1 MAHTAPKP
9 HGQRSKGGLEG
20 KRFLHIHGLNR
31 VAPPD
36 ESPQKENVE
45 DRSKSAVRV
54 FSRRVHRASGAMHT
68 RVQRLRRWRV
78 NQHEWRSKPRADGSA
93 GL

>member
-31 VAPPD
+31 VAPQPKYFAFESQSRLASSSDTSETQRRGGGEMASESAD
-36 ESPQKENVE
+36 ELV
-45 DRSKSAVRV
+45 A
-54 FSRRVHRASGAMHT
+54 A
-68 RVQRLRRWRV
+68 LRRIPGGV
-78 NQHEWRSKPRADGSA
+78 ASVSIKPT
-93 GL
+93 

>member
-31 VAPPD
+31 VAPLLY
-36 ESPQKENVE
+36 EEVE
-45 DRSKSAVRV
+45 VER
-54 FSRRVHRASGAMHT
+54 GI
-68 RVQRLRRWRV
+68 
-78 NQHEWRSKPRADGSA
+78 
-93 GL
+93 